1 MKSWTYSLSIL
12 CLLTACAPQTPLYVK
27 TFSAEEQT
35 KLAQQFLAG
44 TGVWYY
50 QGSTASQNLIQA
62 GLQHNPNSAELWR
75 ELGAPHVKR
84 GFAEQT
90 WLYYGKVVELD
101 ARGWQGWRGYLML
114 YFYRDYENALKD
126 FDATD
131 TLTPNFVDHPQST
144 SVDFMRGICYLQ
156 LGNYDKALSYLKAHI
171 ESEIKVVGEAY
182 IDSKTFLYQGIA
194 LYKKGLHEEA
204 LAALRRGLHNADG
217 RNADLWYWVAKIALE
232 QGRTAEAAE
241 AIENAEAQF
250 RQGYYNHRDYVEEF
264 YQTYPADISA
274 LRKQISD

>member
-1 MKSWTYSLSIL
+1 M
-12 CLLTACAPQTPLYVK
+12 
-27 TFSAEEQT
+27 
-35 KLAQQFLAG
+35 
-44 TGVWYY
+44 WYY

-75 ELGAPHVKR
+75 ELGAPNVKR

-204 LAALRRGLHNADG
+204 IAALRRGLHNADG

-241 AIENAEAQF
+241 AIENAEARYQE
-250 RQGYYNHRDYVEEF
+250 GYYNYRDYVEEF